1 MALTKCKEC
10 GGTLSTN
17 ATACPHCG
25 AKIVR
30 TSGCT
35 KVVAVLLALLFIPV
49 MLVTCI
55 AGSDR
60 APSRPPPTPQKA
72 AQAAE
77 QALAKAEAEQKA
89 REEALATWAY
99 STGGDAMSG
108 GTFRTAVLRSRNTF
122 RLGFPYEGEQRGAL
136 TVRKHPRYGQDVI
149 LQIERGQM
157 LCRIGGCNYSVKFD
171 DGAIQ
176 QFTMNEPESH
186 DSTVLFFA
194 NQARF
199 LSQMKRAK
207 LVRIEVPLF
216 QHAPLTLE
224 FDVSSFDEAR
234 WLEAPPRAAQDGS

>member
-17 ATACPHCG
+17 ASACPHCG

-35 KVVAVLLALLFIPV
+35 KLVAVLLALVFVPAF
-49 MLVTCI
+49 LVTCM
-55 AGSDR
+55 GGGT
-60 APSRPPPTPQKA
+60 PPPPPTPLTPQEA

-89 REEALATWAY
+89 REEALAAWTY
-99 STGGDAMSG
+99 STGGDEMSG
-108 GTFRTAVLRSRNTF
+108 GTFRAAVLRSRNTF
-122 RLGFPYEGEQRGAL
+122 RLGFPYEGEQRGSL
-136 TVRKHPRYGQDVI
+136 VVRKHPRYGQDVI
-149 LQIERGQM
+149 LRIEKGQM
-157 LCRIGGCNYSVKFD
+157 LCRVGGCNYSVKFD
-171 DGAIQ
+171 EGAIQ

-186 DSTVLFFA
+186 DSTMLFFS
-194 NQARF
+194 NDSRF

-216 QHAPLTLE
+216 QYAPLTLE
-224 FDVSSFDEAR
+224 FDVSQFDESR
-234 WLEAPPRAAQDGS
+234 WLEASSSQQ